1 MLTAGARAKTETDA
15 GAAEPA
21 AKSRECGMAERCQS
35 VEDCV
40 CRQCCVSSS
49 LPAALLWLLGQR
61 GQRPVAT
68 HLTAT
73 GWEQG
78 GK

>member
-1 MLTAGARAKTETDA
+1 MFTAGARAKTRRTL
-15 GAAEPA
+15 GLRSLRQ
-21 AKSRECGMAERCQS
+21 SRECGMAERCQS

-61 GQRPVAT
+61 GRRPVAT